1 MKGKRILLA
10 CLLWI
15 TCTLVTAQVGHYTK
29 ISDRYFTTEEYS
41 GLILKSATET
51 VVQEKV
57 PASVFESRYQEYREI
72 IEQISRPLIITKF
85 RWLEKG
91 ISVNP
96 APGTTAF
103 GKRKEA
109 YARELH
115 RAVRDALNNNPEFLK
130 TISFIDETDRIL
142 LFDSYITV
150 MNSGNMEVVE
160 TIRIYN
166 GNGGYN
172 SGNDEIKRGIRR
184 SFPTKYVNKLGLISK
199 TGFRVK
205 EVLLNGKA
213 ELYELR
219 NAANGIDVYIGNS
232 MLMLDRGVFT
242 YRITYET
249 DRQLIF
255 HADKDELY
263 WNVNGTGWGFT
274 CDKASCTI
282 RFPEGS
288 KVLEQACYTG
298 MQGST
303 DKACSSGITKTGE
316 VYFQTTG
323 RLNPYEGLT
332 VAVSI
337 SKGVLEQP
345 GRFSQL
351 AGMAKDN
358 AIIPALLVFM
368 ILFFLVHFFHWRK
381 IGRDPKSGV
390 IIPRFTPPSGMS
402 AADCGYLVNKEFGPH
417 LFAASLV
424 DHAVNKQVNIT
435 VSKEGSLFKRHAYAF
450 SQPSSNESNN
460 GPAEEYYKWY
470 GYHITDLY
478 GKKIVSGE
486 YDSQVASLY
495 SSLHSNLK
503 ERMLIRN
510 GTGNSFRGL
519 FSLNDRYIGIG
530 LLALFLVAFGSIIY
544 LSMNGNKVMVITSII
559 IFLICLAIQVVFMK
573 IINAYTPEGR
583 KLADEVL
590 GFMMYL
596 ETAEERKFDK
606 MNPPHMTLQ
615 LFEKYLP
622 YAIAL
627 KCENEWAE
635 KFSAIIQQA
644 AQKGYE
650 PSYYN
655 SSLGRNSGYSGIA
668 SGLSSGLAGTIASA
682 STPPSSSSGGS
693 GGGGSSGGGGGGG
706 GGGGW

>member
-1 MKGKRILLA
+1 MKAKTILLA
-10 CLLWI
+10 CICWLA
-15 TCTLVTAQVGHYTK
+15 CTQLTAQVGNYTK
-29 ISDRYFTTEEYS
+29 VSNRYFTTAEYS
-41 GLILKSATET
+41 ELILKSATET
-51 VVQEKV
+51 VVQEDV
-57 PASVFESRYQEYREI
+57 PASVFESRYAEYREI

-96 APGTTAF
+96 APGTPAF
-103 GKRKEA
+103 SKRKEA

-130 TISFIDETDRIL
+130 AITFIDETDRIL

-150 MNSGNMEVVE
+150 TGNGKLEVVE
-160 TIRIYN
+160 TIRVYN
-166 GNGGYN
+166 GNGGSY

-199 TGFRVK
+199 TGFKVK

-219 NAANGIDVYIGNS
+219 KAPNGIDVYIGNS

-255 HADKDELY
+255 HPEKDELY

-274 CDKASCTI
+274 CDKATCTI

-288 KVLEQACYTG
+288 RIIEQACYTG
-298 MQGST
+298 LQGST
-303 DKACSSGITKTGE
+303 DKKCISTGKKAAE
-316 VYFQTTG
+316 IYFETTG
-323 RLNPYEGLT
+323 RLDPYEGLT
-332 VAVSI
+332 VAASI
-337 SKGVLEQP
+337 QKGVLTQP
-345 GRFSQL
+345 GKLSRML
-351 AGMAKDN
+351 YLAKDN
-358 AIIPALLVFM
+358 AILPALLVFM
-368 ILFFLVHFFHWRK
+368 ILFFLVHFFHWK
-381 IGRDPKSGV
+381 KTGRDPRKGL
-390 IIPRFTPPSGMS
+390 IIPRFTAPAGMS
-402 AADCGYLVNKEFGPH
+402 PADCGYLLDKKFGPH

-424 DHAVNKQVNIT
+424 DHAVCKHVNIT
-435 VSKEGSLFKRHAYAF
+435 VSKEGVLFKQKAYAF
-450 SQPSSNESNN
+450 SMPPGMKADTESINER
-460 GPAEEYYKWY
+460 YTWY
-470 GYHITDLY
+470 GYDIESLY
-478 GKKIVSGE
+478 GRKAVSGE
-486 YDSQVASLY
+486 YDAHIASIY

-503 ERMLIRN
+503 ERMLIR
-510 GTGNSFRGL
+510 TGSRNTFRGL
-519 FSLNDRYIGIG
+519 FSLNDNYIGIG
-530 LLALFLVAFGSIIY
+530 FLAFFLAAFGSIIY
-544 LSMNGNKVMVITSII
+544 LSMNSNRVLVITSII
-559 IFLICLAIQVVFMK
+559 LLLVCLAIQVVFMK
-573 IINAYTPEGR
+573 IIDAYTPEGR

-590 GFMMYL
+590 GFRMYL
-596 ETAEERKFDK
+596 ETAEEKKFDM

-627 KCENEWAE
+627 KCENAWAD
-635 KFSAIIQQA
+635 KFSAIIQEA
-644 AQKGYE
+644 SEKGYQ
-650 PSYYN
+650 PSYY
-655 SSLGRNSGYSGIA
+655 SSSIGRNSGYSGLA

-693 GGGGSSGGGGGGG
+693 SGGGSSGGGGGGG